1 MEEMEELTY
10 LFDFKTPPK
19 IVTDA
24 SGKKVEVILSY
35 DDYIEQACSKRWR
48 KKVIVTDIARKSFDG
63 ISDSSFMLGIE
74 YEEE

>member
-35 DDYIEQACSKRWR
+35 EDYLHLIEILEDAYDAALIKLRENEEYTSWEDFKAEMD
-48 KKVIVTDIARKSFDG
+48 KK
-63 ISDSSFMLGIE
+63 
-74 YEEE
+74 